1 MKKVKKDFV
10 QILPP
15 KKERSKMFKTILEEK
30 IREKVKE
37 VLEEVALLER
47 EAFCEEQQDRK
58 NGFYERDLE
67 TPLGTI
73 AGLSIPRTRGKGFRP
88 FFLEPYKRTL
98 YTLDELITAM
108 YQGGCST
115 RDITRT
121 LLKSILQAEEY
132 ACLWRDLRGTPSS
145 SWIVPQDDQPEVVY
159 LALR

>member
-1 MKKVKKDFV
+1 
-10 QILPP
+10 
-15 KKERSKMFKTILEEK
+15 MFKTILEEK

-88 FFLEPYKRTL
+88 FFLEPRKSPLHPGRTR
-98 YTLDELITAM
+98 YIHVS
-108 YQGGCST
+108 G
-115 RDITRT
+115 R
-121 LLKSILQAEEY
+121 LL
-132 ACLWRDLRGTPSS
+132 
-145 SWIVPQDDQPEVVY
+145 
-159 LALR
+159 